1 MSLHFLLIIHFQLF
15 GNFQICRFF
24 WHHPVFFLNFQ
35 IVPNERKKNSLK
47 SFKRKSQNRSN
58 HNRLETFGFN
68 SNNKKLKKKKAKHSV
83 NYFNFVFLSS
93 CNCSSSLTW
102 SGDSAQV
109 SRWGSNWLGI
119 KLYPKAIVRQRTVC
133 KRLPGILSNASVQ
146 LI

>member
-58 HNRLETFGFN
+58 HSRLETFGFN
-68 SNNKKLKKKKAKHSV
+68 SNNKKLKKKAKHSV